1 MRIYG
6 VLFGVLALPVWAG
19 PLTQGERDYALSQLH
34 ATRKMFLDA
43 AAGLTDAQW
52 RYKPADNRWS
62 IADICAHLVLS
73 EDFMTAE
80 LKKRLEAPAG
90 EPRFRRQDDEK
101 LYAAAVDRS
110 QPRSAPQALEPPPT
124 PMSREEAVR
133 RFTEARDRTLDYVR
147 TTQDD
152 LRGRISGEGAMAH
165 DAYQWIL
172 YIAAHTERH
181 MAQIKEVMDS
191 PGFPK

>member
-6 VLFGVLALPVWAG
+6 VLLGVLVLPVWAG

-43 AAGLTDAQW
+43 AAGLTEAQW

-62 IADICAHLVLS
+62 IAEIGAHLILS

-80 LKKRLEAPAG
+80 LRKRLEAPAR
-90 EPRFRRQDDEK
+90 EPRFRREDDEK
-101 LYAAAVDRS
+101 LYAAMIDRS
-110 QPRSAPQALEPPPT
+110 QPRSAPQALEPPPA
-124 PMSREEAVR
+124 PMPREEAIR
-133 RFTEARDRTLDYVR
+133 RFAAARDRTLDYVR

-172 YIAAHTERH
+172 FIAGHTERH
-181 MAQIKEVMDS
+181 MAQIKEVMAS

>member
-101 LYAAAVDRS
+101 LYAAAVGRS

>member
-1 MRIYG
+1 MGIYG